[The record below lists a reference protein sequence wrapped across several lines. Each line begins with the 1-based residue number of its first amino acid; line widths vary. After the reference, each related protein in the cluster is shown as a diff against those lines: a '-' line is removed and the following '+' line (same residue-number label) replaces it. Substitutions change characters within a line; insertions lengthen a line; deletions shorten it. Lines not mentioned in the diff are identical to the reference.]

1 MFGWIRIALLAFACT
16 TAWADEEI
24 FVVTT
29 IPDLADMAKAVG
41 GDLVKVK
48 SIAKGTEDMHMIPV
62 KPSYLLLL
70 NRADVLIE
78 LGLDNEHAWLPGL
91 LYSCRNDKI
100 QPGAPGFVN
109 CSDGILVLEKPGQVD
124 RSKGEIHPWG
134 NPHYNLD
141 PTNGRQMVITVCK
154 GLCRAYPDHAAR
166 FRANMKA
173 YLERLDV
180 KLKEWEAMAEPLRGA
195 RVVTYH
201 RSWSYLIR
209 HYGMEVVGEIEP
221 YPGIPPTPGH
231 LAQLIRKIEREGADV
246 IIRAPY
252 FSDRYPELIR
262 RKTGVPVVVLPN
274 MSGGTEETD
283 TYIRFIEHNLK
294 TLVDALEKN

>member
-1 MFGWIRIALLAFACT
+1 MIRWIILITLMAA

-29 IPDLADMAKAVG
+29 IPDLADMAEAVG

-48 SIAKGTEDMHMIPV
+48 SIAKGREDMHMIPV

-91 LYSCRNDKI
+91 LYNCRNEKI

-109 CSDGILVLEKPGQVD
+109 CSDGIQVLEKPGQVD
-124 RSKGEIHPWG
+124 RSQGEIHPWG
-134 NPHYNLD
+134 NPHYNID
-141 PTNGRQMVITVCK
+141 PTNGRRMVITICK
-154 GLCRAYPDHAAR
+154 GLCRAYPDHAER
-166 FRANMKA
+166 FRKNLKA
-173 YLERLDV
+173 YLDRFDE
-180 KLKEWEAMAEPLRGA
+180 KLTAWEEMARPLKGA
-195 RVVTYH
+195 KVVTYH
-201 RSWSYLIR
+201 RSWSYLAR

-221 YPGIPPTPGH
+221 FPGIPPTPGH
-231 LAQLIRKIEREGADV
+231 LAKLIRKIEQEGADV

-252 FSDRYPELIR
+252 FSDKYPNLIR
-262 RKTGVPVVVLPN
+262 EKTGVPVVVLYN

-283 TYIRFIEHNLK
+283 TYLRFIEHNLK
-294 TLVDALEKN
+294 TLVDALKKE